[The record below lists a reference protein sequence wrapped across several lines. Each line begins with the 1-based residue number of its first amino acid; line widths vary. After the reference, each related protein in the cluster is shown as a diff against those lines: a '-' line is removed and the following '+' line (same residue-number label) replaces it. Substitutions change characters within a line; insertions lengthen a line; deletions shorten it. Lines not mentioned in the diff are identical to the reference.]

1 MSMVDESMPAQI
13 RQRLIAAL
21 APTELDVLDEGHKH
35 AGHANEGKGHFH
47 VRIVSA
53 AFAGQLPL
61 KRHRM
66 VYAALDGL
74 MDQGIHALS
83 IDAQAPNA

>member
-1 MSMVDESMPAQI
+1 VSDAAAGKPMVEQIRERLQAAFAPSVLEVVDE
-13 RQRLIAAL
+13 
-21 APTELDVLDEGHKH
+21 GYKH
-35 AGHANEGKGHFH
+35 ASHGNAGKGHFH

-66 VYAALDGL
+66 IYAAMDGL
-74 MDQGIHALS
+74 MDNGIHALS
-83 IDAQAPNA
+83 IEAS

>member
-1 MSMVDESMPAQI
+1 MTEPMVEQI
-13 RQRLIAAL
+13 RTRLAAAL
-21 APTELDVLDEGHKH
+21 SPAHLEVIDEGHLH
-35 AGHANEGKGHFH
+35 AGHANAGKGHYR

-53 AFAGQLPL
+53 AFAGVLPL

-74 MDQGIHALS
+74 MEQGIHALAIEAEPS
-83 IDAQAPNA
+83 RL